1 MNSTMMPDKILPED
15 KFRDHLFTTRT
26 IETLKKLVKEP
37 KCFMLS
43 IGFKNPHLALHVPY
57 RYYEMYKNKT
67 EAFKLSKKELR
78 FPLHA
83 SAAGYK
89 CCAEPTFR
97 FMKQEG
103 AARSRSSFPVGDINS
118 PISQAM
124 RDEIMTGYCAMIS
137 YTDTQLGR
145 ILDALDELK
154 LWDKITIVLTAD
166 HGMHNGEKGLW

>member
-1 MNSTMMPDKILPED
+1 MNSTVMPDKILPED
-15 KFRDHLFTTRT
+15 KFRDHLFTTRA
-26 IETLKKLVKEP
+26 IGTLKKLVKEP
-37 KCFMLS
+37 KYFMLS

-89 CCAEPTFR
+89 CCAEPIFR

-103 AARSRSSFPVGDINS
+103 AVRSRSSFPVGDINS